1 MEYCEEGSLRAAL
14 DAGRLRDARTG
25 RPDLQV
31 TLPLSLDVARA
42 LHHMHQEQ
50 LLHGDLKASNVLLA
64 QGTVHGLL
72 GTPGDS
78 QSGSS
83 GSSGTVAS
91 AASEVAQS
99 GSILALVKERPF
111 RLVGK
116 VSDFGLSLAMDSD
129 ITHVSHMHAG
139 TLTHMAPELLLEG
152 RASRA
157 SDVYA
162 YGILLWEM
170 LTGQRAFNGTPI
182 ALLAHSVARKGARP
196 SWPEDA
202 RLCKPLVAL
211 VEKCW
216 AADVSS
222 RPCFNVI
229 ILVLEDLLQQAE
241 ESLLAWEGPLALP
254 SGCTCTQCTKS
265 TSGV

>member
-1 MEYCEEGSLRAAL
+1 MVPSGLMCLLWEPALSLMEPCFLFCNPTQGSLRAAL

-31 TLPLSLDVARA
+31 MLPLSLDVARA

-72 GTPGDS
+72 STPGDS
-78 QSGSS
+78 QSGGS
-83 GSSGTVAS
+83 GSSGTV

-129 ITHVSHMHAG
+129 ITHVSHMHAV
-139 TLTHMAPELLLEG
+139 
-152 RASRA
+152 
-157 SDVYA
+157 SD
-162 YGILLWEM
+162 GGL
-170 LTGQRAFNGTPI
+170 
-182 ALLAHSVARKGARP
+182 
-196 SWPEDA
+196 
-202 RLCKPLVAL
+202 
-211 VEKCW
+211 
-216 AADVSS
+216 
-222 RPCFNVI
+222 
-229 ILVLEDLLQQAE
+229 
-241 ESLLAWEGPLALP
+241 
-254 SGCTCTQCTKS
+254 
-265 TSGV
+265 